1 MIYFIRHGEKLY
13 DNGKGIPRFDPGIK
27 SVNIDL
33 RHFLPETPDLVIS
46 SPFLR
51 CRETAKVFYPDHEIL
66 HMSIYCE
73 YLGHWSSISK
83 EDFDQETIKLI
94 KDEKYS
100 SSLNDILTRF
110 SKETVKD
117 FKKRM
122 VSTKIDPFLKYD
134 SIVIITHGFCLS
146 ELYTNFL
153 KDSTIKITLFNDNPK
168 DGFKIEKIPFD
179 DSP

>member
-27 SVNIDL
+27 SVNMDI
-33 RHFLPETPDLVIS
+33 RYFLPENPDLIIS

-51 CRETAKVFYPDHEIL
+51 CRETAKFFYPEHEIL
-66 HMSIYCE
+66 HMSVYCE
-73 YLGHWSSISK
+73 YLGNWRSISE

-100 SSLNDILTRF
+100 SSLNDILTGF
-110 SKETVKD
+110 SKESVKD
-117 FKKRM
+117 FKKRI
-122 VSTKIDPFLKYD
+122 VSTKDNPFLKYD

-146 ELYTNFL
+146 ELYKIFS
-153 KDSTIKITLFNDNPK
+153 KDIAIKITLFKDNPK
-168 DGFKIEKIPFD
+168 DGFKVET
-179 DSP
+179 DSVA